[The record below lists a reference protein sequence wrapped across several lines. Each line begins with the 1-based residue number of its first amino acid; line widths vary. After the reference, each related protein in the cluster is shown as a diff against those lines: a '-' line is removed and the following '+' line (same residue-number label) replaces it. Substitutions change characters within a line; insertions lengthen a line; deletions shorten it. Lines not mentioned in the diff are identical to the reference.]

1 MPISDL
7 MNPLLRLIVVAFI
20 STVSLS
26 SPSWADTTIVSDSEA
41 AQHIG
46 EKVTVEGV
54 VTAVYKSKR
63 GVAIFINSF
72 IIFGGV
78 YPNETFTG
86 WIPACFPLAKDATL
100 LALRGKKV
108 KITGRIKL
116 YRGKPYIRVLSR
128 DQIVEE

>member
-7 MNPLLRLIVVAFI
+7 MNTLLRLIVVAFI

-54 VTAVYKSKR
+54 VTTVSESKR

-72 IIFGGV
+72 I
-78 YPNETFTG
+78 G
-86 WIPACFPLAKDATL
+86 WIPACFPLAKDSTL
-100 LALRGKKV
+100 LELQGKKV
-108 KITGRIKL
+108 KITGRIQL
-116 YRGKPYIRVLSR
+116 YLGKPYIRVYNSTNIATTDTNSVIMILAR
-128 DQIVEE
+128 

>member
-7 MNPLLRLIVVAFI
+7 MNTLLRLIVVAFI

-26 SPSWADTTIVSDSEA
+26 SSSWADTTIVSDSEA

-54 VTAVYKSKR
+54 VTTVSESKR

-72 IIFGGV
+72 I
-78 YPNETFTG
+78 G
-86 WIPACFPLAKDATL
+86 WIPACFPLAKDSTL
-100 LALRGKKV
+100 LALQGKKV
-108 KITGRIKL
+108 KITGRIEL
-116 YRGKPYIRVLSR
+116 YRGKPEIKILSK
-128 DQIVEE
+128 DQLVSE

>member
-7 MNPLLRLIVVAFI
+7 MDTLLRLIVVAFI

-26 SPSWADTTIVSDSEA
+26 SPSWADTTIVSDSGA

-54 VTAVYKSKR
+54 VTDVSESKK
-63 GVAIFINSF
+63 GVAIL
-72 IIFGGV
+72 FGGV
-78 YPNETFTG
+78 YSNETFTG

-100 LALRGKKV
+100 LELRGKKV
-108 KITGRIKL
+108 KITGRIEL
-116 YRGKPYIRVLSR
+116 ARGKPYIRVYSSNH
-128 DQIVEE
+128 IVEE